1 MSRRAARLSVATLPA
16 VRDALAARA
25 RARLEERGDWGP
37 VWRRLMERAWGAAES
52 LSTAPLWWVSE
63 GMEGAA
69 CELARDDGWDAQV
82 MPSTPSGLV
91 CFARDLPDWVS
102 EALPHPVRAIQWTSA
117 EERRGDRAVLDVGV
131 SLYTADRAACDAAGG
146 GIPLAMMDASE
157 VAHASDRAIRL
168 LDAMWLL
175 SSQAVEVDRAA
186 GSPPGGPGSGRGP
199 DPMARTVKVL
209 VLREM
214 RSPAGGAGVQRRAP
228 AHRYVVRGFWRHQ
241 PCGPMRS
248 QRRLT
253 WVGPYVRGPEGAPLV
268 VRETVRV
275 WRR

>member
-1 MSRRAARLSVATLPA
+1 MSRGALRLSVGALPA

-63 GMEGAA
+63 GMGASA
-69 CELARDDGWDAQV
+69 CALARDDGWDAQAP
-82 MPSTPSGLV
+82 PSTPSGFV
-91 CFARDLPDWVS
+91 CFARDLPGWVS
-102 EALPHPVRAIQWTSA
+102 EALPHPVRAMQWASA
-117 EERRGDRAVLDVGV
+117 EGRRGGREALDVGV
-131 SLYTADRAACDAAGG
+131 LLYTADRAACASAGG
-146 GIPLAMMDASE
+146 GVPLAVMDVDEAS
-157 VAHASDRAIRL
+157 HASDRALRL

-175 SSQAVEVDRAA
+175 SSQAVGADRAGRA
-186 GSPPGGPGSGRGP
+186 FPGGSGAGRGP
-199 DPMARTVKVL
+199 DPMARTVKVM

-214 RSPAGGAGVQRRAP
+214 RSPSGGSGGPGRPP

-248 QRRLT
+248 RRRLT
-253 WVGPYVRGPEGAPLV
+253 WVGPYVRGPRGAPLV